1 VQRAAK
7 IETPVQQEIRP
18 GARYESADRRRQK
31 TKPAIASAVEANRL
45 QTAIP
50 KYLVFAHFLLM
61 IHGMDEKKF
70 VAAFRLKWLSRV
82 QLDAL
87 TGEASALTQEL
98 ARLDLRAHRVTA
110 EFRRTGRLALWEGK
124 PLPPPP
130 TEICRLQ
137 AMRTAAMVNHTL
149 SLQARLGTKETLNL
163 EAMLAYQFTPPANF
177 GYLAHG
183 NRTN

>member
-1 VQRAAK
+1 VCK
-7 IETPVQQEIRP
+7 
-18 GARYESADRRRQK
+18 RR
-31 TKPAIASAVEANRL
+31 
-45 QTAIP
+45 
-50 KYLVFAHFLLM
+50 F
-61 IHGMDEKKF
+61 HGMDEKKF

-98 ARLDLRAHRVTA
+98 AWLDLKPHRVTA
-110 EFRRTGRLALWEGK
+110 EFRRTGRLALREDK

-130 TEICRLQ
+130 MEICRLQ
-137 AMRTAAMVNHTL
+137 AMRTAAMVNHAL